1 MFALLP
7 TFSHTARSTK
17 TKRTTT
23 ANDRHYPI
31 MLPITPSP
39 SRQSPMRARRLG
51 GQTPSTVDREQA
63 MRDYK
68 LSIEYKHLKSHCPG
82 GVFIVPSLDD
92 VRLFHGV
99 IFIRRGVFTN
109 AIFKFTITCPPQYN
123 DTNTHPKVVFSSY
136 VYNPFVHPETGEVHL
151 KIPYPEWIPHKHFLV
166 TALTY
171 IKKIFYIKD
180 FSDLSEEAK
189 LKLPNQDAYN
199 KFLNDQEGYR
209 RRVAECVKEAQ
220 RSTYT
225 SIPGSTIRFTEE
237 TMNHQIMRDLLA
249 ERFGANDDEDE
260 ANNTSFDSSA
270 SSVVTKEGVLESIQR
285 AQAGMSSPKTSPKLM
300 PRTTPK

>member
-1 MFALLP
+1 MQ
-7 TFSHTARSTK
+7 
-17 TKRTTT
+17 
-23 ANDRHYPI
+23 PI
-31 MLPITPSP
+31 SPSP
-39 SRQSPMRARRLG
+39 LRQSPMRARRL
-51 GQTPSTVDREQA
+51 A
-63 MRDYK
+63 
-68 LSIEYKHLKSHCPG
+68 LKSHCPG
-82 GVFIVPSLDD
+82 GVFIVPSLDN

-109 AIFKFTITCPPQYN
+109 AIFKFTLTCPP
-123 DTNTHPKVVFSSY
+123 DVFSSY
-136 VYNPFVHPETGEVHL
+136 VYNPHVHPETGEVDM

-189 LKLPNQDAYN
+189 QKLPNQDAYN

-225 SIPGSTIRFTEE
+225 SLPGSTIRFTEE
-237 TMNHQIMRDLLA
+237 DVSHQIMRDLLA
-249 ERFGANDDEDE
+249 ERFGANADD
-260 ANNTSFDSSA
+260 ANASFDSSA
-270 SSVVTKEGVLESIQR
+270 SSLVTKEGVLESIQR
-285 AQAGMSSPKTSPKLM
+285 AQAGKSSPKSSPRLM
-300 PRTTPK
+300 PRTPN

>member
-1 MFALLP
+1 
-7 TFSHTARSTK
+7 
-17 TKRTTT
+17 
-23 ANDRHYPI
+23 

-51 GQTPSTVDREQA
+51 GQTPSTVDRDQA

-109 AIFKFTITCPPQYN
+109 AIFKFTVTCPPQYN

-136 VYNPFVHPETGEVHL
+136 VYNPHVHPETGEVDL

-237 TMNHQIMRDLLA
+237 NITHQIMRDLLA
-249 ERFGANDDEDE
+249 ERFGANDDE
-260 ANNTSFDSSA
+260 ANTSFDSSA

-285 AQAGMSSPKTSPKLM
+285 AQAGIRSPKTSPKLM
-300 PRTTPK
+300 PRATPK

>member
-1 MFALLP
+1 
-7 TFSHTARSTK
+7 
-17 TKRTTT
+17 
-23 ANDRHYPI
+23 

-136 VYNPFVHPETGEVHL
+136 VYNPFVHETGEVDL

-199 KFLNDQEGYR
+199 KFLNDQGGYR

-249 ERFGANDDEDE
+249 ERFGANDDDN